1 MDNDERTKLAQWSK
15 DARRR
20 SHIRMLDA
28 VRKHRDM
35 KQRLFD
41 TEVRMEYAAADY
53 QRTVLAGAHLP
64 PVLSTIRFTAHT
76 FHSETRGLKPNQP
89 RSGCGA
95 ETYFGNSVPPPGENH

>member
-1 MDNDERTKLAQWSK
+1 MTANHNAFNAQTAAYPWTIDDRTKLAQWSK

-20 SHIRMLDA
+20 SHTRMLDA

-41 TEVRMEYAAADY
+41 TEVQMEHAAADY

-76 FHSETRGLKPNQP
+76 IHSERE
-89 RSGCGA
+89 A
-95 ETYFGNSVPPPGENH
+95 